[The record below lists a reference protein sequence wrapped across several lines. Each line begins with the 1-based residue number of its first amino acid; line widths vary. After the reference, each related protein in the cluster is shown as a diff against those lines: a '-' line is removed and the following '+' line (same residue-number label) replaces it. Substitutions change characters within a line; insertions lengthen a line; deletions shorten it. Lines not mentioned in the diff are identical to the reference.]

1 MSDRD
6 RVRLHHMLD
15 ATTKTLAFTQGRTR
29 QDLDTDELLM
39 LAILRLIEI
48 LGEAAK
54 NVSQSIKEQSP
65 EIPWRQIT
73 GTRDRLSHA
82 YFEVDLDVIW
92 DIITSDLP
100 SLIPRLEALLNQPF
114 E

>member
-15 ATTKTLAFTQGRTR
+15 AATKTLAFTQGRTR